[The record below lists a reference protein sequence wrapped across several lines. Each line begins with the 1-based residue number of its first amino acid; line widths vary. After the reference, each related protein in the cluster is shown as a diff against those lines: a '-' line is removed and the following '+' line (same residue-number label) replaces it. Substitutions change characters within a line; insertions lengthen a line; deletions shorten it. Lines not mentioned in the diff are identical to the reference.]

1 MVTSTSQVSS
11 TYVTGLETRAQ
22 GLGTGLRLW
31 WRCVRGNVCARV
43 NVCAWECGCACERVC
58 VGTWVCVRVCCELAH
73 PVL

>member
-1 MVTSTSQVSS
+1 MVTSTRQVSS
-11 TYVTGLETRAQ
+11 TYVTGLETQAQ

-43 NVCAWECGCACERVC
+43 NVCAWECGCAWERVC